1 MYVNP
6 FWFGFLMG
14 VLAILFLAV
23 VVGAVSKRTEDEY
36 EPVSLEELK
45 EALKEENA
53 DDKKDQ

>member
-14 VLAILFLAV
+14 VLAVLFLAV
-23 VVGAVSKRTEDEY
+23 VVSAVSKRTEDEY

-45 EALKEENA
+45 EENA